1 MLNICTLLAGL
12 LHAFGRVLWLDCS
25 PAGKEGAF
33 SVWFSWARALG
44 SCAGFAVATS
54 LPGNVGRAF
63 GVSFCLGIIGM
74 VILIFGNISSF
85 RGAKQA
91 GHVIKSGKNSPAH
104 EYEEDRSK
112 SSALS
117 EVLAKGKTEV

>member
-1 MLNICTLLAGL
+1 MAGL